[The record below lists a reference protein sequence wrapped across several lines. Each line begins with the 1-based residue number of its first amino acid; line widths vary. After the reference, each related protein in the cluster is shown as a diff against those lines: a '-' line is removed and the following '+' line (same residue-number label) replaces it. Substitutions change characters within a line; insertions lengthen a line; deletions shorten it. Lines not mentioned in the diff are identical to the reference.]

1 VRECRRRRTQ
11 HTYTHIYIQTYV
23 YIYTA
28 DRLRLNWIGEADAMA
43 TTDGGE
49 GMGQLDSFD
58 VMKISACD
66 DDGMGYDYEFVL
78 WFVSNLP
85 RREQVKKE

>member
-1 VRECRRRRTQ
+1 LDRGSRCDG
-11 HTYTHIYIQTYV
+11 YT
-23 YIYTA
+23 
-28 DRLRLNWIGEADAMA
+28 RGGRGWGNWIAGKGIHIEFF
-43 TTDGGE
+43 
-49 GMGQLDSFD
+49 FD

-66 DDGMGYDYEFVL
+66 DDGMGYDYEFVP